1 MVAAP
6 VSRPRIAH
14 ATSKEV
20 SGAVGEFL
28 RSTTAMVTTKS
39 GPGRPLDPLMLGRAG
54 VAARRL
60 QRITTSRAAADDSSS
75 ARARRKRLSAVAAAS
90 FGRSSS
96 STPRKHSKSSCSE
109 SPPSTEAELMQ
120 ACAGPFARDS
130 LVRVNTAGT
139 LRESKSETEP
149 IPRKPS
155 TLSYMFR
162 YQFRSEMR

>member
-75 ARARRKRLSAVAAAS
+75 ARARRKRLSAVSAAS
-90 FGRSSS
+90 FGRRSS

-109 SPPSTEAELMQ
+109 SPPSTLESVLISAIATTHAARHIMCECEMYFRVVWCELALFSDNLWKGTQ
-120 ACAGPFARDS
+120 D
-130 LVRVNTAGT
+130 LV
-139 LRESKSETEP
+139 
-149 IPRKPS
+149 
-155 TLSYMFR
+155 
-162 YQFRSEMR
+162 

>member
-120 ACAGPFARDS
+120 ACAWALRS
-130 LVRVNTAGT
+130 RLSRVNTAGT